1 MNKRQFSKLDE
12 FIMHIDNL
20 LSEFSKSGDREIQRE
35 YPAKSYSQS
44 ELNGQEKK
52 HVSGLMRVNHV
63 GEIAAQALYKAQAL
77 TAVDDELKK
86 IMKQSADEEIDHL
99 DWCEQRLNELDGR
112 VSYLM
117 PIWYLGSFGIGVL
130 AGVFGDKWN
139 LGFIAETEHQV
150 VRHLEKHLEELPEG
164 DERSRAILE
173 QMRED
178 ESHHATAAET
188 RGAKKLPEGI
198 KRLMMLA
205 SKLMTK
211 TAYHI

>member
-1 MNKRQFSKLDE
+1 MNKRQFSKADE
-12 FIMHIDNL
+12 FIVHIDNL
-20 LSEFSKSGDREIQRE
+20 LGEFLKSGDREIQKE
-35 YPAKSYSQS
+35 YPAKAHPQP
-44 ELNGQEKK
+44 ELNEREKK
-52 HVSGLMRVNHV
+52 HVIGLMRVNHV

-99 DWCEQRLNELDGR
+99 DWCEQRLNELDGH

-117 PIWYLGSFGIGVL
+117 PIWYLGSFGIGAL

-178 ESHHATAAET
+178 ESHHAAEAET
-188 RGAKKLPEGI
+188 LGAKKLPEGI

>member
-1 MNKRQFSKLDE
+1 
-12 FIMHIDNL
+12 
-20 LSEFSKSGDREIQRE
+20 
-35 YPAKSYSQS
+35 
-44 ELNGQEKK
+44 
-52 HVSGLMRVNHV
+52 
-63 GEIAAQALYKAQAL
+63 
-77 TAVDDELKK
+77 
-86 IMKQSADEEIDHL
+86 
-99 DWCEQRLNELDGR
+99 
-112 VSYLM
+112 M
-117 PIWYLGSFGIGVL
+117 PIWDLGSFGIGVF

-139 LGFIAETEHQV
+139 LGFIADTEHQV
-150 VRHLEKHLEELPEG
+150 VRHLEKHLEELPES

-205 SKLMTK
+205 SKFMTK

>member
-12 FIMHIDNL
+12 LIIHIDNL
-20 LSEFSKSGDREIQRE
+20 LGEFLKSGDREIQRE
-35 YPAKSYSQS
+35 YPAKSHPQP
-44 ELNGQEKK
+44 ELNEQEKK

-99 DWCEQRLNELDGR
+99 DWCEQRLNELDGH

>member
-1 MNKRQFSKLDE
+1 MNKRQFSKLDD
-12 FIMHIDNL
+12 FIIHIDNL
-20 LSEFSKSGDREIQRE
+20 LGEFSKSGDREIQRE
-35 YPAKSYSQS
+35 YPAKAHPQP
-44 ELNGQEKK
+44 ELNEQEKK

-99 DWCEQRLNELDGR
+99 DWCEQRLNELDDR

>member
-1 MNKRQFSKLDE
+1 
-12 FIMHIDNL
+12 
-20 LSEFSKSGDREIQRE
+20 
-35 YPAKSYSQS
+35 
-44 ELNGQEKK
+44 
-52 HVSGLMRVNHV
+52 MRVNHV

-99 DWCEQRLNELDGR
+99 DWCEQRLNELDGH

-178 ESHHATAAET
+178 ESHHAAAAET
-188 RGAKKLPEGI
+188 RGAKKLPKGI

-205 SKLMTK
+205 SKFMTK

>member
-1 MNKRQFSKLDE
+1 
-12 FIMHIDNL
+12 
-20 LSEFSKSGDREIQRE
+20 
-35 YPAKSYSQS
+35 
-44 ELNGQEKK
+44 
-52 HVSGLMRVNHV
+52 MRVNHV

-178 ESHHATAAET
+178 ELHHAAAAET

>member
-1 MNKRQFSKLDE
+1 MDRRESIKSL
-12 FIMHIDNL
+12 FI
-20 LSEFSKSGDREIQRE
+20 G
-35 YPAKSYSQS
+35 
-44 ELNGQEKK
+44 
-52 HVSGLMRVNHV
+52 
-63 GEIAAQALYKAQAL
+63 AA
-77 TAVDDELKK
+77 
-86 IMKQSADEEIDHL
+86 
-99 DWCEQRLNELDGR
+99 
-112 VSYLM
+112 
-117 PIWYLGSFGIGVL
+117 
-130 AGVFGDKWN
+130 AGMLGDKWN

-178 ESHHATAAET
+178 ESHHAAAAET

-211 TAYHI
+211 TAYRI

>member
-20 LSEFSKSGDREIQRE
+20 LGEFSKSGDRKIQRE
-35 YPAKSYSQS
+35 YPAKSHPQPELS
-44 ELNGQEKK
+44 EQEKK

-117 PIWYLGSFGIGVL
+117 PIWYLGSLGIGVL

-198 KRLMMLA
+198 KGLMMLA

>member
-1 MNKRQFSKLDE
+1 MNKRQFSKADE

-20 LSEFSKSGDREIQRE
+20 LGEFSKSGDREIQKE
-35 YPAKSYSQS
+35 YPAKAHPQP
-44 ELNGQEKK
+44 ELNEREKK
-52 HVSGLMRVNHV
+52 HVTGLMRVNHV

-99 DWCEQRLNELDGR
+99 DWCEQRLNELDGH

-117 PIWYLGSFGIGVL
+117 PIWYLGSFGIGTI
-130 AGVFGDKWN
+130 AGFFGDKWN

-178 ESHHATAAET
+178 ESHHAAEAET
-188 RGAKKLPEGI
+188 LGAKKLPEGI

>member
-1 MNKRQFSKLDE
+1 MNKRQFSKADE
-12 FIMHIDNL
+12 FIVHIDNL
-20 LSEFSKSGDREIQRE
+20 LGEFLKSGDREIQKE
-35 YPAKSYSQS
+35 YPAKAHPQP
-44 ELNGQEKK
+44 ELNEREKK
-52 HVSGLMRVNHV
+52 HVTGLMRVNHV

-99 DWCEQRLNELDGR
+99 DWCEQRLNELDGH

-117 PIWYLGSFGIGVL
+117 PIWYLGSFGIGAL

-178 ESHHATAAET
+178 ESHHAAEAET
-188 RGAKKLPEGI
+188 LGAKKLPEGI